1 MHSPAFREC
10 VHAGLLAIS
19 SPTACSFPCGTA
31 DSDAAINSSVYSI
44 SSTIQNA
51 GGLIA
56 DLLTTTILQV
66 PATCPKRFG
75 RFATLAAEVGGS
87 RRYLELGSRSS
98 GYVYCWF
105 VAVTTVHTKHSFL
118 LVGEEWMRLATLN
131 PSSALIGQLWDA
143 LNARGDNCAD

>member
-1 MHSPAFREC
+1 MHSPVFRGC

-56 DLLTTTILQV
+56 DLLTTTILSKCRPLV
-66 PATCPKRFG
+66 P
-75 RFATLAAEVGGS
+75 
-87 RRYLELGSRSS
+87 
-98 GYVYCWF
+98 
-105 VAVTTVHTKHSFL
+105 
-118 LVGEEWMRLATLN
+118 
-131 PSSALIGQLWDA
+131 SALGVLQPWLQRWVDLAGTSSSEAVQVGMCIVDSS
-143 LNARGDNCAD
+143 R

>member
-1 MHSPAFREC
+1 MHACNIYSPAFRGR

-19 SPTACSFPCGTA
+19 SPIACSFPCGTA

-56 DLLTTTILQV
+56 DLPTTTILQV
-66 PATCPKRFG
+66 PATCPKHCG
-75 RFATLAAEVGGS
+75 RFATLAAGVGGS

-98 GYVYCWF
+98 RHMCIVD
-105 VAVTTVHTKHSFL
+105 
-118 LVGEEWMRLATLN
+118 
-131 PSSALIGQLWDA
+131 SS
-143 LNARGDNCAD
+143 R